1 MLVKKVVIDR
11 ANRLFKMPPDIFSFV
26 AQEPR
31 PRLIARPDLID
42 LGRFHWPIDFDPDL
56 VTRADALRPAS
67 REQIDTLKEELLA
80 WLNAHAQARL
90 SSVREIYIGGNIS
103 QMLFMLA
110 LGYLDNGDLAFVPEL
125 GIPSYRRAVIAA
137 GGEPVSYA
145 ITSRNGWVPDFQRIG
160 SRVGRVARMLFLNN
174 PHNPTGVD
182 LTANDLAELIRHA
195 ARENLLIVNDAA
207 YQAVSGRS
215 PVSLLAMEGGRRV
228 SIELYSFSYQFGLP
242 SLPFGFAAGNRDIV
256 AGLEAVSHLSPHHLP
271 AYVVELALHAVRQYP
286 SGQIAKVRQ
295 SLARSAAEAAQ
306 LLELLSL
313 ENLGGPAVPFLW
325 ARIQRRAHSTTLARL
340 LYRRYRI
347 LVAPGTS
354 FGDTGQGFIRM
365 SLTADSAQYAA
376 AVTRIKQRLSLLH
389 GRKGAK

>member
-26 AQEPR
+26 SHEPK
-31 PRLIARPDLID
+31 PRLIPRPDLID
-42 LGRFHWPIDFDPDL
+42 LGRFHWPIDFDPEL
-56 VTRADALRPAS
+56 VVRADSLRPAS
-67 REQIDTLKEELLA
+67 HEQINLLKEELLA
-80 WLNAHAQARL
+80 WLNTHAQARL
-90 SSVREIYIGGNIS
+90 SSTREICVGGNITHS
-103 QMLFMLA
+103 LFLLA

-137 GGEPVSYA
+137 GAEPVTYTIS
-145 ITSRNGWVPDFQRIG
+145 SRNGWVPDFQRIG

-195 ARENLLIVNDAA
+195 ARENLLVVNDAA
-207 YQAVSGRS
+207 YQAVAGRA
-215 PVSLLAMEGGRRV
+215 PVSLLSLEGGRRV

-242 SLPFGFAAGNRDIV
+242 SLPFGFAAGNRDII
-256 AGLEAVSHLSPHHLP
+256 AGLEAVSHLTPTRLP
-271 AYVVELALHAVRQYP
+271 RYFVDLALHAIRQYP
-286 SGQIAKVRQ
+286 SGELNKTRQ
-295 SLARSAAEAAQ
+295 AFARSAAEAAQ

-325 ARIQRRAHSTTLARL
+325 ARIQRRAHATTLARL

-354 FGDTGQGFIRM
+354 FGDTGQGFVRL
-365 SLTADSAQYAA
+365 SLTADSTQYAA
-376 AVTRIKQRLSLLH
+376 ATARIKQRLSLLY
-389 GRKGAK
+389 GRKGEK